1 MNHSLLHNHVCWI
14 PRKQSLRQRLLCEH
28 SARRVSQGAAT
39 GDSERSRVKGT
50 PAPPCGTVY
59 PTASVYSVR
68 IGSERFSRED
78 YRAMFP
84 LAPDP
89 VGQKL

>member
-1 MNHSLLHNHVCWI
+1 MSILPGVC
-14 PRKQSLRQRLLCEH
+14 PE
-28 SARRVSQGAAT
+28 GAAT

-68 IGSERFSRED
+68 IGSERLSRED
-78 YRAMFP
+78 YRAVCL